1 MRRLYRCA
9 FVRLIGVLLAFV
21 LALALLRLVVI
32 AVCAAIVLILVWAA
46 IMRPRQGMAFIFF
59 GVIGAVAEAY
69 PAITLG
75 LLAIV
80 TIAYLLGKQ

>member
-1 MRRLYRCA
+1 M
-9 FVRLIGVLLAFV
+9 RLIGVLLAFV
-21 LALALLRLVVI
+21 LAIALLRLVVI
-32 AVCAAIVLILVWAA
+32 ALCVSLVVILLWAA
-46 IMRPRQGMAFIFF
+46 IMRPRQAIAVIAF

-69 PAITLG
+69 PTITLG